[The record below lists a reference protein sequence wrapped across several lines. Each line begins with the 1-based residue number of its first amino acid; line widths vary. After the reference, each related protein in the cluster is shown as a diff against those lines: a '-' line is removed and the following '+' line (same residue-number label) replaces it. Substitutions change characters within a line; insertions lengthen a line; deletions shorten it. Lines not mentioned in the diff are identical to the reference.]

1 MIDFLIKNDKI
12 DNDRRVVV
20 TGLGV
25 VSSIGIGW
33 PEFWKNLI
41 AGKSGISDIEYI
53 DTSEYDCHKGGEIK
67 NFNPEEF
74 IGSHRKSKLGTS
86 SKFAISAIKMALKDA
101 RINIHEL
108 SLLQP
113 NLSMG
118 TTMGESQLIEQIVED
133 EFRNQRKSPEEILA
147 LNYPANSIIANI
159 SKEFKFIK
167 KNILFANAC
176 AAGNYAIGYAY
187 DLINS
192 GKSKIVIAGGVDSL
206 SRIAFTGFGRLFAMS
221 PDICQPFDKNRKGM
235 MLGEGCG
242 IIILESFKNA
252 MNRNANIYA
261 EITGYGMSCDAKHM
275 TNPSI
280 LGVLKAMDKAL
291 KNSNLKP
298 EDIDYICAHGTGT
311 HENDAAE
318 SKAINYLTKSINK
331 RIPVS
336 SIKSM
341 LGHTMGAAAAIET
354 ISCVLS
360 LKFGELPPTINFN
373 EIDEDCDIDCIPNIS
388 RKGEVRSL
396 MNNSQAF
403 GGNNSVVILKRFENK

>member
-1 MIDFLIKNDKI
+1 MIDSLINNEKN

-33 PEFWKNLI
+33 PEFWKNLV
-41 AGKSGISDIEYI
+41 AGKSGISEIEYI
-53 DTSEYDCHKGGEIK
+53 DTSDYDCHKGGEIK

-74 IGSHRKSKLGTS
+74 IDSHRIVKLGNS
-86 SKFAISAIKMALKDA
+86 SIFAISAIKMALKDA
-101 RINIHEL
+101 RIDIDEL
-108 SLLQP
+108 SLVQP
-113 NLSMG
+113 NLAMG

-133 EFRNQRKSPEEILA
+133 KFRKQRKSPEEILA

-159 SKEFKFIK
+159 AREFKFIK

-187 DLINS
+187 DLIKS
-192 GKSKIVIAGGVDSL
+192 GRSEMVIAGGVDSL

-221 PDICQPFDKNRKGM
+221 PDQCQPFDKNRKGM

-252 MNRNANIYA
+252 MNRNANIHA
-261 EITGYGMSCDAKHM
+261 EILGYGMSCDAKHM

-280 LGVLKAMDKAL
+280 NGVFKAMNKAL

-298 EDIDYICAHGTGT
+298 EDLDYICAHGTGT

-318 SKAINYLTKSINK
+318 SKAINYLTKSLNK

-341 LGHTMGAAAAIET
+341 LGHTMGAASAIET

-360 LKFGELPPTINFN
+360 LKYGELPPTINFHD
-373 EIDEDCDIDCIPNIS
+373 IDEDCDIDCIPNKS
-388 RKGEVRSL
+388 RKGEYKL
-396 MNNSQAF
+396 LLNNSQAF
-403 GGNNSVVILKRFENK
+403 GGNNAVVILKKFENK